1 MMTIIWG
8 ILFLV
13 LVIVEFATLGLTTIW
28 FAAGA
33 LLAVLLSAV
42 GLPLWVQIAVF
53 VIVSL
58 LLLYFTRPIAIKY
71 FNNERMKTNAESL
84 VGENGIVVE
93 PIQNRQEQGTVLING
108 MQWSA
113 RTAQDGIAVNRD
125 TLVRVLRIEGV
136 KLIVEPY
143 SAAMRDSEA
152 YKPEQ
157 V

>member
-8 ILFLV
+8 IMFLV

-84 VGENGIVVE
+84 VGENGIVIE
-93 PIQNRQEQGTVLING
+93 PIQNLQEQGTVLING

-143 SAAMRDSEA
+143 SAAVKNPDV

>member
-8 ILFLV
+8 IMFLV

-33 LLAVLLSAV
+33 LIAVLFSAV

-71 FNNERMKTNAESL
+71 FNNERLKTNAESL

-93 PIQNRQEQGTVLING
+93 PIQNRQEQGMVLING
-108 MQWSA
+108 MHWSA
-113 RTAQDGIAVNRD
+113 RTVQDGIAVNRD
-125 TLVRVLRIEGV
+125 TLVRVIRIEGV
-136 KLIVEPY
+136 KLIVEPLT
-143 SAAMRDSEA
+143 EA
-152 YKPEQ
+152 IKNPDNYKPEN
-157 V
+157 